1 MPSFR
6 AAIPMTDETAA
17 REFAG
22 ALEAAV
28 EDTVP
33 VSWSETPDQ
42 AGWQVEAYWEG
53 PDAATEKA
61 IRAVARTAGLARGL
75 VIEEL
80 ADIDWVTRTLEGLA
94 PIRAGRF
101 VVHGSHDRAKP
112 LANDIAIEIDA
123 AQAFG
128 TGHHGTTAGCLEA
141 LFDLHKARAFR
152 SALDVGTGTGVLAI
166 AIAKL
171 WKIPVLASD
180 IDPVA
185 VRIAAENARV
195 NGVAGG
201 FTAVEAIG
209 FGHPLLRDGRFD
221 LIVANILAGPL
232 ARLAP
237 DVARHLT
244 PDGVVVLSGLL
255 PPQRAKILAAYRGQ
269 GLRHRRSLYRDG
281 WLTLV
286 LRP

>member
-6 AAIPMTDETAA
+6 AAVPMTDEAAA
-17 REFAG
+17 RAFAG

-28 EDTVP
+28 GDAVP
-33 VSWSETPDQ
+33 VSWSETADQ
-42 AGWQVEAYWEG
+42 AWQVEAYWEG

-61 IRAVARTAGLARGL
+61 VRTVAKTAGVTRSLL
-75 VIEEL
+75 IEEL
-80 ADIDWVTRTLEGLA
+80 ADIDWVTKTLEGLA

-141 LFDLHKARAFR
+141 LFDLHKTREFR

-185 VRIAAENARV
+185 VRIAAENARTNRV
-195 NGVAGG
+195 FGG
-201 FTAVEAIG
+201 FTAVEAVG
-209 FGHPLLRDGRFD
+209 FGHPLLREGQFD

-237 DVARHLT
+237 NIARHLT
-244 PDGVVVLSGLL
+244 FDGVVVLSGLL
-255 PPQRAKILAAYRGQ
+255 PPQRARILAAYSGQ

-286 LRP
+286 LGP